1 MYNGIVI
8 AGATAVG
15 KTALSIELAKK
26 LDAVIISADAMQ
38 VYKKMDIGTSKIT
51 IFEMQGIKH
60 YMLDVVE
67 PDEHFDVGMYY
78 DMVNDILKQ
87 EKKIPIL
94 VGGTGLYISSI
105 TDGLTKMPSVDKE
118 YRKELNKKSKE
129 ELIEILKGKIDLE
142 TIDTNNPVRL
152 IRKIETLGIEHN
164 NIKGNDKN
172 FLKIFLERDREN
184 LYDRINERVNKMVEE
199 GLILEA
205 KNIYDNYNIENI
217 KAIGYKELF
226 SYFNNEIDLEHAI
239 SEIAKNSRRYAKRQL
254 TWFRNKKDYVRYN
267 LCEISEENIV
277 DDITHIFKE
286 GQLWILKTI

>member
-38 VYKKMDIGTSKIT
+38 VYKKMNIGTSKIT
-51 IFEMQGIKH
+51 SFEMQGIKH

-78 DMVNDILKQ
+78 DMVNDILKK

-94 VGGTGLYISSI
+94 VGGTGLYISAI

-129 ELIEILKGKIDLE
+129 ELIEMLKGKIDLE
-142 TIDTNNPVRL
+142 TIDINNPVRL

-164 NIKGNDKN
+164 NTKGNDKN

-184 LYDRINERVNKMVEE
+184 LYDRINERVNKMVDE

-226 SYFNNEIDLEHAI
+226 SYFKKEIDLEYAI

-267 LCEISEENIV
+267 LCEISEENIL

-286 GQLWILKTI
+286 GQL

>member
-38 VYKKMDIGTSKIT
+38 VYKKMNIGTSKI
-51 IFEMQGIKH
+51 ISFEMQGIKH

-78 DMVNDILKQ
+78 DMVNDILKK

-94 VGGTGLYISSI
+94 VGGTGLYISAI

-129 ELIEILKGKIDLE
+129 ELIEMLKGKIDLE
-142 TIDTNNPVRL
+142 TIDINNPVRL

-184 LYDRINERVNKMVEE
+184 LYDRINERVNKMVDE

-226 SYFNNEIDLEHAI
+226 SYFKKEIDLEYAI

-286 GQLWILKTI
+286 GQL

>member
-38 VYKKMDIGTSKIT
+38 VYKKMNIGTSKIT
-51 IFEMQGIKH
+51 SFEMQGIKH

-78 DMVNDILKQ
+78 DMVNDILKK

-94 VGGTGLYISSI
+94 VGGTGLYISAI

-129 ELIEILKGKIDLE
+129 ELIEMLKGKIDLE
-142 TIDTNNPVRL
+142 TIDINNPVRL

-184 LYDRINERVNKMVEE
+184 LYDRINERVNKMVDE

-226 SYFNNEIDLEHAI
+226 SYFKKEIDLEYAI

-267 LCEISEENIV
+267 LREISEENIV

-286 GQLWILKTI
+286 GQL

>member
-38 VYKKMDIGTSKIT
+38 VYKKMNIGTSKIT
-51 IFEMQGIKH
+51 SFEMQGIKH

-78 DMVNDILKQ
+78 DMVNDILKK

-94 VGGTGLYISSI
+94 VGGTGLYISAI

-129 ELIEILKGKIDLE
+129 ELIEMLKGKIDLE
-142 TIDTNNPVRL
+142 TIDINNPVRL

-184 LYDRINERVNKMVEE
+184 LYDRINERVNKMVDE

-226 SYFNNEIDLEHAI
+226 LYFKKEIDLEYAI

-286 GQLWILKTI
+286 GQL

>member
-38 VYKKMDIGTSKIT
+38 VYKKMNIGTSKIT

-78 DMVNDILKQ
+78 DMVNDILKK

-94 VGGTGLYISSI
+94 VGGTGLYISAI

-129 ELIEILKGKIDLE
+129 ELIEMLKGKIDLE
-142 TIDTNNPVRL
+142 TIDINNPLRL

-184 LYDRINERVNKMVEE
+184 LYDRINERVNKMVDE

-226 SYFNNEIDLEHAI
+226 SYFKKEIDLEYAI

-286 GQLWILKTI
+286 GQL

>member
-38 VYKKMDIGTSKIT
+38 VYKKMNIGTSKIT
-51 IFEMQGIKH
+51 SFEMQGIKH
-60 YMLDVVE
+60 YMLDVAE

-78 DMVNDILKQ
+78 DMVNDILKK

-94 VGGTGLYISSI
+94 VGGTGLYISAI

-129 ELIEILKGKIDLE
+129 ELIEMLKGKIDLE
-142 TIDTNNPVRL
+142 TIDINNPVRL

-184 LYDRINERVNKMVEE
+184 LYDRINERVNKMVDE

-226 SYFNNEIDLEHAI
+226 SYFKKEIDLEYAI

-286 GQLWILKTI
+286 GQL

>member
-38 VYKKMDIGTSKIT
+38 VYKKMNIGTSKIT
-51 IFEMQGIKH
+51 SDEMQGIKH

-78 DMVNDILKQ
+78 DMVNDILKK

-94 VGGTGLYISSI
+94 VGGTGLYISAI

-129 ELIEILKGKIDLE
+129 ELIEMLKGKIDLE
-142 TIDTNNPVRL
+142 TIDINNLVRL

-184 LYDRINERVNKMVEE
+184 LYDRINERVNKMVDE

-226 SYFNNEIDLEHAI
+226 SYFKKEIDLEYAI

-286 GQLWILKTI
+286 GQL

>member
-51 IFEMQGIKH
+51 SFEMQGIKH

-78 DMVNDILKQ
+78 DMVNDILKK

-94 VGGTGLYISSI
+94 VGGTGLYISAI

-129 ELIEILKGKIDLE
+129 ELIEMLKGKIDLE
-142 TIDTNNPVRL
+142 TIDINNPVRL

-184 LYDRINERVNKMVEE
+184 LYDRINERVNKMVDE

-226 SYFNNEIDLEHAI
+226 SYFKNEIDLEYAI

-286 GQLWILKTI
+286 GQL

>member
-38 VYKKMDIGTSKIT
+38 VYKKMNIGTSKIT
-51 IFEMQGIKH
+51 SFEMQGIKH

-78 DMVNDILKQ
+78 DMVNDILKK

-94 VGGTGLYISSI
+94 VGGTGLYISAI

-129 ELIEILKGKIDLE
+129 ELIEMLKGKIDLE
-142 TIDTNNPVRL
+142 TIDINNPVRL

-184 LYDRINERVNKMVEE
+184 LYDRINERVNKMVDE

-226 SYFNNEIDLEHAI
+226 SYFKKEIDLEYVI

-286 GQLWILKTI
+286 GQL

>member
-38 VYKKMDIGTSKIT
+38 VYKKMNIGTSKIT
-51 IFEMQGIKH
+51 SFEMQGIKH

-78 DMVNDILKQ
+78 DMVNDILKK

-94 VGGTGLYISSI
+94 VGGTGLYISAI

-129 ELIEILKGKIDLE
+129 ELIEMLKGKIDLE
-142 TIDTNNPVRL
+142 TIDINNPVRL

-184 LYDRINERVNKMVEE
+184 LYDRINERVNKMVDE

-226 SYFNNEIDLEHAI
+226 SYFKKEIDLEYAI

-254 TWFRNKKDYVRYN
+254 TWFRNKKDYVIYN

-286 GQLWILKTI
+286 GQL

>member
-38 VYKKMDIGTSKIT
+38 VYKKMNIGTSKIT
-51 IFEMQGIKH
+51 NFEMQGIKH

-78 DMVNDILKQ
+78 DMVNDILKK

-94 VGGTGLYISSI
+94 VGGTGLYISAI

-129 ELIEILKGKIDLE
+129 ELIEMLKGKIDLE
-142 TIDTNNPVRL
+142 TIDINNPVRL

-184 LYDRINERVNKMVEE
+184 LYDRINERVNKMVDE

-226 SYFNNEIDLEHAI
+226 SYFKKEIDLEYAI

-254 TWFRNKKDYVRYN
+254 TWFRNKKDYVIYN

-286 GQLWILKTI
+286 GQL

>member
-51 IFEMQGIKH
+51 SFEMQGIKH

-78 DMVNDILKQ
+78 DMVNDILKK

-94 VGGTGLYISSI
+94 VGGTGLYISAI

-129 ELIEILKGKIDLE
+129 ELIEMLKGKIDLE
-142 TIDTNNPVRL
+142 TIDINNPVRL

-184 LYDRINERVNKMVEE
+184 LYDRINERVNKMVDE

-226 SYFNNEIDLEHAI
+226 SYFKKEIDLEYAI

-286 GQLWILKTI
+286 GQL

>member
-8 AGATAVG
+8 AGSTAVG

-26 LDAVIISADAMQ
+26 LDAVIISADSMQ
-38 VYKKMDIGTSKIT
+38 VYKKMNIGTSKIT
-51 IFEMQGIKH
+51 SYEMQGIKH

-78 DMVNDILKQ
+78 DMVNDILKK

-94 VGGTGLYISSI
+94 VGGTGLYISAI

-129 ELIEILKGKIDLE
+129 ELIEMLKGKIDLE
-142 TIDTNNPVRL
+142 TIDINNPVIL
-152 IRKIETLGIEHN
+152 IRKLETIGIEHN

-184 LYDRINERVNKMVEE
+184 LYDRINERVNKMVDE

-226 SYFNNEIDLEHAI
+226 SYFNNEINLEYAI
-239 SEIAKNSRRYAKRQL
+239 SQIAKNSRRYAKRQL

-286 GQLWILKTI
+286 GQL